1 MNSLMQLVQGSAHHL
16 PFLADGSIHAVI
28 TSPPY
33 FNLRRYDGDQDIDWP
48 EVSYS
53 PMAGLPPVT
62 VPAQRCALGA
72 EAEPFAYIGH
82 LILCLRE
89 WGRVLRDDGVC
100 LVNLG
105 DSYANGPK
113 SAKEQAGQRSGGSL
127 NGRRGYADN
136 VAAAQRRTPV
146 MSIPPKNLLLIPAR
160 FALAAQAD
168 GWIVRSNIIWAK
180 GVSFLPDYAGSAM
193 PESVTDRPSRTH
205 EDIFLLAKRERYFW
219 DGYAV
224 REKSLLPNDNRKAR
238 SAEGQKSLPTEQVN
252 GIRPG
257 SATYATRN
265 LRSVFV
271 INPRPFAAAHFACWP
286 ETLVDPMIRAAT
298 SERGCCPACGAP
310 WVRVVEREKFGK
322 AYSATKFDNT
332 MQGGPLSGSRQ
343 AYRANGME
351 GPPPAITTGWSPTCT
366 CKEYKLRDDL
376 TPEQKD
382 YVLLRLQEYRNRVI
396 LHRDSIAD
404 SVQSENKPN
413 GKEMCTMRESDGIV
427 PQCLRED

>member
-33 FNLRRYDGDQDIDWP
+33 LGLRKYHGDQDIDWP

-89 WGRVLRDDGVC
+89 WRRVLRDDGVC

-105 DSYANGPK
+105 DSYTNDTKWGGTTGGK
-113 SAKEQAGQRSGGSL
+113 HAKGLHG
-127 NGRRGYADN
+127 
-136 VAAAQRRTPV
+136 TPV
-146 MSIPPKNLLLIPAR
+146 GRARRETGIKPKNLLLIPAR

-224 REKSLLPNDNRKAR
+224 REKSATIAHKPGSNFHADKVAGPNDRGGHSQWDDTKNRVW
-238 SAEGQKSLPTEQVN
+238 G
-252 GIRPG
+252 G
-257 SATYATRN
+257 ATRN
-265 LRSVFV
+265 QRSVWV
-271 INPRPFAAAHFACWP
+271 INQP
-286 ETLVDPMIRAAT
+286 T
-298 SERGCCPACGAP
+298 
-310 WVRVVEREKFGK
+310 
-322 AYSATKFDNT
+322 
-332 MQGGPLSGSRQ
+332 
-343 AYRANGME
+343 YR
-351 GPPPAITTGWSPTCT
+351 
-366 CKEYKLRDDL
+366 LRRDL
-376 TPEQKD
+376 TPEQRA
-382 YVLLRLQEYRNRVI
+382 YVFQRIAAL
-396 LHRDSIAD
+396 DSH
-404 SVQSENKPN
+404 
-413 GKEMCTMRESDGIV
+413 ESYSTHANNT
-427 PQCLRED
+427 